1 VESGDPMVII
11 KTTCPRCGEVDLTAE
26 QIALQVSV
34 AGEASS
40 YSFQCPVCVRKV
52 HKPADT
58 RVVQL
63 LISGGVK
70 PEVVDGEPVEPP
82 RPRSPHPPLTYDD
95 LLDFHELLSSA
106 DTVEALFRKRAW

>member
-1 VESGDPMVII
+1 MNPMVII

-26 QIALQVSV
+26 QIALQVSI

-40 YSFQCPVCVRKV
+40 YSFQCPLCVRKV

-58 RVVQL
+58 RIVQL

-70 PEVVDGEPVEPP
+70 PEVLDGSTEAP
-82 RPRSPHPPLTYDD
+82 RPRSPHPAFTYDD
-95 LLDFHELLSSA
+95 LLDFHQLLSSV
-106 DTVEALFRKRAW
+106 DTVEELFRTLPR